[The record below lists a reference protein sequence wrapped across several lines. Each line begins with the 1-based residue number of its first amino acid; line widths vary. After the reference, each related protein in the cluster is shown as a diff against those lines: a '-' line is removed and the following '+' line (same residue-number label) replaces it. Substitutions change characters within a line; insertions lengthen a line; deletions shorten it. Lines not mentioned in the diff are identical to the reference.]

1 MEWFAGEPARG
12 RWYVQPMGI
21 VDDDV
26 RRVRDETDIIRII
39 TEHTQLKKQGS
50 QWMGLCPFHGE
61 KSPSFSVNA
70 EKGVYYC
77 FGCQTKGDA
86 IDFVR
91 EALGLDFAGSVEF
104 LASKAGINLRY
115 TDRNE
120 GRSRNRRREHAG
132 HVGRAVE
139 FYHQRL
145 LEDPAAR
152 PARDYLRSRGYGG
165 DVARRFN
172 IGWAPDEWSELSRHL
187 RLTDEDWTATGLGGI
202 NKRGGQ
208 YDFFRARILFPIF
221 DAQDNAIGF
230 GGRKLPDGE
239 GPKYKNTSDAA
250 EFYSKS
256 QVLYGLNWA
265 KAEASRID
273 ELVVCEGYTDVI
285 GCHLAGVERT
295 VATCGTALTP
305 QHARAMA
312 RFSKRV
318 VLAFD
323 ADGAGQAAA
332 ERVYEWE
339 EEFGLRFAVADL
351 PEGSDP
357 GDLAGS
363 DPDALRAAIENA
375 RPFLEFRVDRELGRG
390 DLGSAEGRALAAT
403 AAMHLVTEHP
413 DSLVRDQYVMRIADR
428 CMVSA
433 DEVRRRGERSPSGS
447 GERGRRVG
455 VDTTTHVAGPGHL
468 TPEHQALRLLVHR
481 PEEISG
487 HLVAAL
493 FDDPLNRATLDA
505 LCDNDD
511 LHSAMAA
518 GDGMVADLLGRLAVQ
533 DASDDEA
540 RGIVSRLLFLA
551 AERAAVALEAEARFS
566 GDLATYQPPIS
577 FLRTQIMGLRET
589 PADLAALEP
598 LLRWLVDYS
607 EGRVDA

>member
-1 MEWFAGEPARG
+1 
-12 RWYVQPMGI
+12 MGI

-77 FGCQTKGDA
+77 FGCQAKGDA

-91 EALGLDFAGSVEF
+91 ETEGLDFAGSVEF
-104 LASKAGINLRY
+104 LAAKAGVALRY
-115 TDRNE
+115 TDRHE
-120 GRSRNRRREHAG
+120 GRSRNRRREHAE

-145 LEDPAAR
+145 LDHPEAR
-152 PARDYLRSRGYGG
+152 PARDYLRSRGYDS
-165 DVARRFN
+165 DVARRFS
-172 IGWAPDEWSELSRHL
+172 IGWAPDEWSDLSRHL
-187 RLTDEDWTATGLGGI
+187 RLADDEWTATGLGGI
-202 NKRGGQ
+202 NKNGGQ
-208 YDFFRARILFPIF
+208 YDFFRSRIVFPIF
-221 DAQDNAIGF
+221 DAQGNAIGF

-250 EFYSKS
+250 EFYSKG
-256 QVLYGLNWA
+256 QVLYGLHWA
-265 KAEASRID
+265 KAEAGRTD

-285 GCHLAGVERT
+285 GCHLAGIERA

-305 QHARAMA
+305 QHARVMA
-312 RFSKRV
+312 RFAKRI

-332 ERVYEWE
+332 ERVYSWE
-339 EEFGLRFAVADL
+339 EEFGVRFAVAAL

-357 GDLAGS
+357 GDLAWS
-363 DPDALRAAIENA
+363 DPDALRTAIECA
-375 RPFLEFRVDRELGRG
+375 RPFLEFRVDRELDRG
-390 DLGSAEGRALAAT
+390 DLGSAEGRALAST
-403 AAMHLVTEHP
+403 ASMRLVVEHP

-433 DEVRRRGERSPSGS
+433 DEVRRRGERPAAESR
-447 GERGRRVG
+447 ERGRRVE
-455 VDTTTHVAGPGHL
+455 VDTGTRPVGPGHL

-481 PEEISG
+481 PEEIRD

-493 FDDPLNRATLDA
+493 FEDPVNRAA
-505 LCDNDD
+505 LGALGDGHD
-511 LHSAMAA
+511 LHAAMDRS
-518 GDGMVADLLGRLAVQ
+518 DGVVSDLLGRLAVQ
-533 DASDDEA
+533 DGSDDEP

-551 AERAAVALEAEARFS
+551 AERVAVALEAEARLT
-566 GDLATYQPPIS
+566 GDLAAYQPSIS
-577 FLRTQIMGLRET
+577 YLRTQMIVLREAT
-589 PADLAALEP
+589 SDLATIEP
-598 LLRWLVDYS
+598 LLRWLVDFS